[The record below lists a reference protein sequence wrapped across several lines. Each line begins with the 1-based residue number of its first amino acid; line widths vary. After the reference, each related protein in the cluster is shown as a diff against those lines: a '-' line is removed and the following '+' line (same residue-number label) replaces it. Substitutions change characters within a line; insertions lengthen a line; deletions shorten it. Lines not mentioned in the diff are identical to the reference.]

1 MMLTIFK
8 RMKYYF
14 WEEKVQSLG
23 RTSQKWTSCFLIFRV
38 GGLNDSKKQGKL
50 RVTGAQL
57 QIGNII
63 NILPQDLPGK
73 FIQEGSLT
81 VIGTQ
86 VQHSK
91 MITQVGTKQMPQ
103 DHRTLTLQGHPAM
116 VDGTGSLVILVK
128 VVVGVQCGNQRNHT
142 LEVVTV
148 GGKPREQTPQAHRT
162 SPFQDH
168 LTLRGGTRGLVI
180 LVQVVAEE
188 QHGNQVDQAVEV
200 GIVETVEVGTAIL
213 DREGV
218 PVLHQRNSGYML
230 KLTQSRKK

>member
-1 MMLTIFK
+1 
-8 RMKYYF
+8 
-14 WEEKVQSLG
+14 
-23 RTSQKWTSCFLIFRV
+23 
-38 GGLNDSKKQGKL
+38 
-50 RVTGAQL
+50 
-57 QIGNII
+57 
-63 NILPQDLPGK
+63 
-73 FIQEGSLT
+73 
-81 VIGTQ
+81 
-86 VQHSK
+86 

-128 VVVGVQCGNQRNHT
+128 VVVGVQCGNQRDRT

-188 QHGNQVDQAVEV
+188 QHGNQVEV
-200 GIVETVEVGTAIL
+200 GIVETMEVGTAIL